1 MKKSVFVLAIAS
13 LAAGTAAAQSS
24 VTLFGIVDINAR
36 STKND
41 GTGSLKSL
49 SNGGLNSGRFGFRG
63 VEDLGG
69 GLRAGFW
76 LESDLAG
83 DTGTTNPNGKFFA
96 RRSTVSLIG
105 NFGELRLGRDLTP
118 SGAFTYLFDP
128 FGVIGVGGSANT
140 ARNRGQTTFFR
151 SDNSVAYWLPS
162 NLGGFYGTVM
172 VAPGEGAANAKYS
185 GARLGFAAGPVDV
198 AASYGQQDV
207 VGGKFKSTGLAGSYA
222 FGPVKLI
229 AHYYI
234 DKVISAE
241 EKRWLLGVNTTF
253 GQHELRASYVRS
265 DASGGTATFNAQD
278 ANQIA
283 LGYAY
288 NLSRRTAMYAA
299 VATVDNKGTATFTVP
314 GGPAGI
320 TPGGKSTGYEVGV
333 RHAF

>member
-1 MKKSVFVLAIAS
+1 MKKSLFVLAISS

-49 SNGGLNSGRFGFRG
+49 SNGGYSSNRIGFRG

-69 GLRAGFW
+69 GLSAGFW
-76 LESDLAG
+76 LESDINP
-83 DTGTTNPNGKFFA
+83 DIGTTNPNGKFFA
-96 RRSTVSLIG
+96 RRSTLSLFSR
-105 NFGELRLGRDLTP
+105 FGELRMGRDLTP
-118 SGAFTYLFDP
+118 SGAFTYTFDP

-162 NLGGFYGTVM
+162 DLGGLYGTVM

-185 GARLGFAAGPVDV
+185 GVRLGFAAGPVDV

-207 VGGKFKSTGLAGSYA
+207 VGGKFKSTGLAGSYNL
-222 FGPVKLI
+222 GVVKLM

-241 EKRWLLGVNTTF
+241 EKRWLVGATMPL

-265 DASGGTATFNAQD
+265 DASGGTAVFNAQD

-288 NLSRRTAMYAA
+288 HLSKRTNIYGT

-320 TPGGKSTGYEVGV
+320 TPGGKSTGYEIGV
-333 RHAF
+333 RHVF